1 MRPPSCSR
9 HRHRST
15 RGRAT
20 HCLALVAV
28 LVAAS
33 CSGDDGSA
41 ASTVVETVPTTAET
55 VATTAAPTTEPA
67 PPAEYV
73 ATIRRTSD
81 GVPHIV
87 ADDLPGVFFGQGYA
101 SGQDHACSLA
111 DQILKVQ
118 GRRAAA
124 LGPGDDDANVTSD
137 FAWLSIG
144 IDRLARADYA
154 QAPAIITEQFEA
166 FAAGWNQHL
175 ADVGA
180 DGITGWCTGADWL
193 APITGADLY
202 AYARSIALNASGSR
216 LTGYIGGAQPPESA
230 ASASTTT
237 APTST
242 APLDLEDEE
251 SMASNG
257 WAIGRDRVEGGSGGL
272 LVANP
277 HFPWEG
283 ELRFW
288 ESHLTVPGELDIYG
302 ANLTGLPGI
311 GIGFTDT
318 FAWTHTVSAGARFTA
333 YLLALDPADPTRYL
347 VDGESRPM
355 TSEEFTIEVRGD
367 DGVATPLT
375 RTMWRSHHGPILD
388 FPGVGWTPSTVVTYR
403 DANIDS
409 DEFIEQYAAM
419 DRARSLDELIDA
431 HRVHQGV
438 PLFNTIAVGRD
449 GRTWYA
455 DTSATPKLS
464 DEAIT
469 AYRERL
475 ATDAFTQI
483 ARQSGAVLLDGSTSL
498 YEWQDV
504 PGARDPGL
512 VPFDEMPMAERTD
525 YVFNANDS
533 FWLNNA
539 EELLEGPYSILHG
552 DQRTARSLR
561 TRENAR
567 LLADDSPTG
576 PAGAD
581 GLFTAVELRD
591 AALANTSYASYALLA
606 PVVERC
612 SGVTEVDVPDI
623 DDSNGDRVIRGGD
636 VDLTEACAV
645 LAAWDG
651 TYDLDAI
658 GAPLW
663 REWLARWPAGAFRDR
678 GELFSIAFDP
688 ADPVGTPSGLAA
700 AAVDGD
706 LVLRRLG
713 EAVLVLEAAGYGV
726 DATLRDTQFAARS
739 ATRIPIHGGNGTDG
753 VPNVVQWGGIGSS
766 SEPVPGRGDRVA
778 PGSSLT
784 EDGYPIN
791 YGSSFLMTVDFTSDA
806 VRAWALLTYSNT
818 GDRTAA
824 AFDAQMQAFS
834 DKQWREVPF
843 TDAQIAADPALVTTE
858 IRAPR

>member
-1 MRPPSCSR
+1 MRTTSVSAQLR
-9 HRHRST
+9 LGT
-15 RGRAT
+15 AVIVA
-20 HCLALVAV
+20 ALVA
-28 LVAAS
+28 AA
-33 CSGDDGSA
+33 CSGDDGSSSA
-41 ASTVVETVPTTAET
+41 TLVETLPPIVTEVDTT
-55 VATTAAPTTEPA
+55 VADTAVAPTTVA
-67 PPAEYV
+67 PTEYR
-73 ATIRRTSD
+73 ASIRRTSD

-87 ADDLPGVFFGQGYA
+87 AADLASVFFGQGYA

-111 DQILKVQ
+111 DQLAKVQ

-124 LGPGDDDANVTSD
+124 LGPGDGDANIISD

-144 IDRLARADYA
+144 VDRIARADYA
-154 QAPAIITEQFEA
+154 AAPPIITEQFEA

-175 ADVGA
+175 AEVGNA
-180 DGITGWCTGADWL
+180 GLSGWCAGADWVQ
-193 APITGADLY
+193 PITDEDLY
-202 AYARSIALNASGSR
+202 AYARSIALNASGAR
-216 LTGYIGGAQPPESA
+216 LTGYIGAAQPPGVASDESA
-230 ASASTTT
+230 L
-237 APTST
+237 P
-242 APLDLEDEE
+242 PLDLDNGEE
-251 SMASNG
+251 LASNG
-257 WAIGRDRVEGGSGGL
+257 WAVGRDRTEGGTGGL

-333 YLLALDPADPTRYL
+333 YLLALDPTDPTRYL
-347 VDGESRPM
+347 VDGESKPM
-355 TSEEFTIEVRGD
+355 TSEEFTIQVRGD
-367 DGVATPLT
+367 DGGLTPLT

-388 FPGVGWTPSTVVTYR
+388 FPGVGWTAETVVTYR

-409 DEFIEQYAAM
+409 NEFIEQYAAM
-419 DRARSLDELIDA
+419 ARATSLDELIDA

-438 PLFNTIAVGRD
+438 PLFNTIAVSND
-449 GRTWYA
+449 GRAWYA

-469 AYRERL
+469 AYREKL

-512 VPFDEMPMAERTD
+512 VPFDEMPMLERTD

-533 FWLNNA
+533 FWLSNA
-539 EELLEGPYSILHG
+539 DELLEGPYSILHG
-552 DQRTARSLR
+552 DQRSARSLR

-567 LLADDSPTG
+567 LLADTSPTG
-576 PAGAD
+576 LAGDD
-581 GLFTAVELRD
+581 GLFSGEELRD
-591 AALANTSYASYALLA
+591 ASLANTSFSSYALLA

-612 SGVTEVDVPDI
+612 SGVAEVDVPNIVDG
-623 DDSNGDRVIRGGD
+623 NGNPVLRGRD
-636 VDLTEACAV
+636 VDITEACDV

-663 REWLARWPAGAFRDR
+663 REWLARWPAASFRDE

-688 ADPVGTPSGLAA
+688 ADPVGTPAGLAA
-700 AAVDGD
+700 PAVDGD

-713 EAVLVLEAAGYGV
+713 EAVLVLEAAGYDV

-739 ATRIPIHGGNGTDG
+739 ATRIPVHGGNGTDG
-753 VPNVVQWGGIGSS
+753 VPNVVQWGGLGSS
-766 SEPVPGRGDRVA
+766 TEPVPGRGDRVA

-784 EDGYPIN
+784 DEGYPIS
-791 YGSSFLMTVDFTSDA
+791 YGSSFVLTVDYTGGA
-806 VRAWALLTYSNT
+806 PRAWALLTYSNT
-818 GDRTAA
+818 GDRTSPL
-824 AFDAQMQAFS
+824 FDAQMQRFS
-834 DKQWREVPF
+834 DKDWREVAL
-843 TDAQIAADPALVTTE
+843 TDAAIEADPGLVVTE
-858 IRAPR
+858 VSAAR

>member
-1 MRPPSCSR
+1 MRHTSR
-9 HRHRST
+9 PAHF
-15 RGRAT
+15 ALC
-20 HCLALVAV
+20 CLATASVF
-28 LVAAS
+28 VAAA
-33 CSGDDGSA
+33 CSGDSSPTASSSA
-41 ASTVVETVPTTAET
+41 EGATTVAATETTVAPSTTAP
-55 VATTAAPTTEPA
+55 APT
-67 PPAEYV
+67 EYA

-87 ADDLPGVFFGQGYA
+87 ADDLAGVFFGQGYA

-111 DQILKVQ
+111 DQMVKVQ
-118 GRRAAA
+118 GRRAAT
-124 LGPGDDDANVTSD
+124 LGPGEDDANIISD

-144 IDRLARADYA
+144 VDRLAREDYTNA
-154 QAPAIITEQFEA
+154 SDLVTEQFEA

-175 ADVGA
+175 AEVDSAGL
-180 DGITGWCTGADWL
+180 TGWCTGADWVQ
-193 APITGADLY
+193 PITGADLY
-202 AYARSIALNASGSR
+202 SYARSIALNASGAR
-216 LTGYIGGAQPPESA
+216 LTSYIGGAQPPA
-230 ASASTTT
+230 APAGTTTSSTSSTTT
-237 APTST
+237 STST
-242 APLDLEDEE
+242 STPPPIVPED

-257 WAIGRDRVEGGSGGL
+257 WAIGSDRVEGGTGGL

-311 GIGFTDT
+311 GIGFTDQ
-318 FAWTHTVSAGARFTA
+318 FAWTHTVSAGVRFTA
-333 YLLALDPADPTRYL
+333 YLLSLDPADPTRYL
-347 VDGESRPM
+347 VDGESKPM
-355 TSEEFTIEVRGD
+355 TSEEFTIEVKGD
-367 DGVATPLT
+367 DGEMSTVT

-388 FPGVGWTPSTVVTYR
+388 FPGVGWTGQTVVTYR

-419 DRARSLDELIDA
+419 DSAGSLDEFIEA
-431 HRVHQGV
+431 HREFQGV

-449 GRTWYA
+449 GRAWYA

-464 DEAIT
+464 DAALT
-469 AYRERL
+469 AYREKL
-475 ATDAFTQI
+475 ATDVFTQV

-498 YEWQDV
+498 YEWEEV

-512 VPFDEMPMAERTD
+512 VPFDEMPVVERSD

-539 EELLEGPYSILHG
+539 DALLEGTYSILHG
-552 DQRTARSLR
+552 EQRTARSMR

-567 LLADDSPTG
+567 LLADQSPTG
-576 PAGAD
+576 LAGDD
-581 GLFTAVELRD
+581 GLFSGEELRD
-591 AALANTSYASYALLA
+591 AALANTSYTSFALLA

-612 SGVTEVDVPDI
+612 SGVTEVEVPDI
-623 DDSNGDRVIRGGD
+623 VDGDGREVIDGRD

-651 TYDLDAI
+651 RYDLDAT

-663 REWLARWPAGAFRDR
+663 REWLARWPSDAFRDR
-678 GELFSIAFDP
+678 GELFAIAFDP
-688 ADPVGTPSGLAA
+688 ADPVGTPSGLAP

-713 EAVLVLEAAGYGV
+713 EAVLVLEAAGFSV
-726 DATLRDTQFAARS
+726 DSTLGDTQFAARA
-739 ATRIPIHGGNGTDG
+739 ATRIPVHGGNGTDG
-753 VPNVVQWGGIGSS
+753 VPNVVQWGGLGSS
-766 SEPVPGRGDRVA
+766 TEPVPERGDRVA

-791 YGSSFLMTVDFTSDA
+791 YGSSFLMTVDFTGGDP
-806 VRAWALLTYSNT
+806 RAWALLTYSNT
-818 GDRTAA
+818 GDRTSP
-824 AFDAQMQAFS
+824 AFDAQMQAFA
-834 DKQWREVPF
+834 DKQWRAIPLTEEQIEADTALIVSEV
-843 TDAQIAADPALVTTE
+843 
-858 IRAPR
+858 RAPR

>member
-1 MRPPSCSR
+1 MRPTSVSAHVR
-9 HRHRST
+9 LGT
-15 RGRAT
+15 AVVVA
-20 HCLALVAV
+20 ALVA
-28 LVAAS
+28 AA
-33 CSGDDGSA
+33 CSGDDGSSSA
-41 ASTVVETVPTTAET
+41 TLVETLPPIVTEVDTTVPDTT
-55 VATTAAPTTEPA
+55 VAPTTVA
-67 PPAEYV
+67 PTEYR
-73 ATIRRTSD
+73 ASIRRTSD

-87 ADDLPGVFFGQGYA
+87 AADLASVFFGQGYA

-111 DQILKVQ
+111 DQLAKVQ

-124 LGPGDDDANVTSD
+124 LGPGDGDANIISD

-144 IDRLARADYA
+144 VDRIARADYA
-154 QAPAIITEQFEA
+154 AAPPIITEQFEA

-175 ADVGA
+175 AEVGNA
-180 DGITGWCTGADWL
+180 GLSGWCAGADWVQ
-193 APITGADLY
+193 PITAEDLY
-202 AYARSIALNASGSR
+202 AYARSIALNASGAR
-216 LTGYIGGAQPPESA
+216 LTGYIGAAQPPGVASDESA
-230 ASASTTT
+230 L
-237 APTST
+237 P
-242 APLDLEDEE
+242 PLDLDNGEE
-251 SMASNG
+251 LASNG
-257 WAIGRDRVEGGSGGL
+257 WAVGRDRTEGGTGGL

-333 YLLALDPADPTRYL
+333 YLLSIDPADPTRYV
-347 VDGESRPM
+347 VDGESKPM
-355 TSEEFTIEVRGD
+355 TSEEFTIQVRGD
-367 DGVATPLT
+367 DGGLTPLT

-388 FPGVGWTPSTVVTYR
+388 FPGVGWTAETVVTYR

-409 DEFIEQYAAM
+409 NEFIEQYAAM
-419 DRARSLDELIDA
+419 ARATNLDELIDA

-438 PLFNTIAVGRD
+438 PLFNTIAVSND
-449 GRTWYA
+449 GRAWYA

-469 AYRERL
+469 AYREKL

-512 VPFDEMPMAERTD
+512 VPFDEMPMIERTD

-533 FWLNNA
+533 FWLSNA
-539 EELLEGPYSILHG
+539 DELLEGPYSILHG
-552 DQRTARSLR
+552 DQRSARSLR

-567 LLADDSPTG
+567 LLADTGPTG
-576 PAGAD
+576 LAGED
-581 GLFTAVELRD
+581 GLFSGEELRD
-591 AALANTSYASYALLA
+591 ASLANTSFSSYALLA

-612 SGVTEVDVPDI
+612 SGVAEVDVPNIVDG
-623 DDSNGDRVIRGGD
+623 NGNPVLRGRD
-636 VDLTEACAV
+636 VDIAEACEV

-663 REWLARWPAGAFRDR
+663 REWLARWPAAAFRDE

-688 ADPVGTPSGLAA
+688 ADPVGTPAGLAA
-700 AAVDGD
+700 PAVDGD

-713 EAVLVLEAAGYGV
+713 EAVLVLEAAGYDV

-739 ATRIPIHGGNGTDG
+739 ATRIPVHGGNGTDG
-753 VPNVVQWGGIGSS
+753 VPNVVQWGGLGSS
-766 SEPVPGRGDRVA
+766 TEPVPGRGDRVA

-784 EDGYPIN
+784 DEGYPIS
-791 YGSSFLMTVDFTSDA
+791 YGSSFVLTVDYTGGA
-806 VRAWALLTYSNT
+806 PRAWALLTYSNT
-818 GDRTAA
+818 GDRTSPL
-824 AFDAQMQAFS
+824 FDAQMQRFS
-834 DKQWREVPF
+834 DKDWREVAL
-843 TDAQIAADPALVTTE
+843 TDAAIEADPGLVVTQVSAA
-858 IRAPR
+858 R

>member
-1 MRPPSCSR
+1 MRPTSVSAHVR
-9 HRHRST
+9 LGT
-15 RGRAT
+15 AVIVA
-20 HCLALVAV
+20 ALVA
-28 LVAAS
+28 AA
-33 CSGDDGSA
+33 CSGDDGSSSA
-41 ASTVVETVPTTAET
+41 TLVETLPPIVTEVDTTVPDTT
-55 VATTAAPTTEPA
+55 VAPTTVA
-67 PPAEYV
+67 PTEYS
-73 ATIRRTSD
+73 ASIRRTSD

-87 ADDLPGVFFGQGYA
+87 AADLASVFFGQGYA

-111 DQILKVQ
+111 DQLAKVQ

-124 LGPGDDDANVTSD
+124 LGPGDGDANIISD

-144 IDRLARADYA
+144 VDRIARADYA
-154 QAPAIITEQFEA
+154 AAPPIITEQFEA

-175 ADVGA
+175 AEVGNA
-180 DGITGWCTGADWL
+180 GLSGWCAGADWVQ
-193 APITGADLY
+193 PITAEDLY
-202 AYARSIALNASGSR
+202 AYARSIALNASGAR
-216 LTGYIGGAQPPESA
+216 LTGYIGAAQPPGVASDESA
-230 ASASTTT
+230 L
-237 APTST
+237 P
-242 APLDLEDEE
+242 PLDLDNGEE
-251 SMASNG
+251 LASNG
-257 WAIGRDRVEGGSGGL
+257 WAVGRDRTEGGTGGL

-333 YLLALDPADPTRYL
+333 YLLALDPTDPTRYL
-347 VDGESRPM
+347 VDGEPRPM
-355 TSEEFTIEVRGD
+355 TSEEFTIQVRGD
-367 DGVATPLT
+367 DGGLTPLT

-388 FPGVGWTPSTVVTYR
+388 FPGVGWTAETVVTYR

-409 DEFIEQYAAM
+409 NEFIEQYAAM
-419 DRARSLDELIDA
+419 ARATNLDELIDA

-438 PLFNTIAVGRD
+438 PLFNTIAVSND
-449 GRTWYA
+449 GRAWYA

-469 AYRERL
+469 AYREKL

-512 VPFDEMPMAERTD
+512 VPFDEMPMIERTD

-533 FWLNNA
+533 FWLSNA
-539 EELLEGPYSILHG
+539 DELLEGPYSILHG
-552 DQRTARSLR
+552 DQRSARSLR

-567 LLADDSPTG
+567 LLADTGPTG
-576 PAGAD
+576 LAGED
-581 GLFTAVELRD
+581 GLFSGEELRD
-591 AALANTSYASYALLA
+591 ASLANTSFSSYALLA

-612 SGVTEVDVPDI
+612 SGVAEVDVPNIVDG
-623 DDSNGDRVIRGGD
+623 NGNPVLRGRD
-636 VDLTEACAV
+636 VDIAEACEV

-663 REWLARWPAGAFRDR
+663 REWLARWPAAAFRDE

-688 ADPVGTPSGLAA
+688 ADPVGTPAGLAA
-700 AAVDGD
+700 PAVDGD

-713 EAVLVLEAAGYGV
+713 EAVLVLEAAGYDV

-739 ATRIPIHGGNGTDG
+739 ATRIPVHGGNGTDG
-753 VPNVVQWGGIGSS
+753 VPNVVQWGGLGSS
-766 SEPVPGRGDRVA
+766 TEPVPGRGDRVA

-784 EDGYPIN
+784 DEGYPIS
-791 YGSSFLMTVDFTSDA
+791 YGSSFVLTVDYTGGA
-806 VRAWALLTYSNT
+806 PRAWALLTYSNT
-818 GDRTAA
+818 GDRTSPL
-824 AFDAQMQAFS
+824 FDAQMQRFS
-834 DKQWREVPF
+834 DKDWREVAL
-843 TDAQIAADPALVTTE
+843 TDAAIEADPGLVVTQVSAA
-858 IRAPR
+858 R

>member
-1 MRPPSCSR
+1 MRPTSVSAHVR
-9 HRHRST
+9 LGT
-15 RGRAT
+15 AVVVA
-20 HCLALVAV
+20 ALVA
-28 LVAAS
+28 AA
-33 CSGDDGSA
+33 CSGDDGSSSA
-41 ASTVVETVPTTAET
+41 TLVETLPPIVTEVDTTVPDTT
-55 VATTAAPTTEPA
+55 VAPTTVA
-67 PPAEYV
+67 PTEYR
-73 ATIRRTSD
+73 ASIRRTSD

-87 ADDLPGVFFGQGYA
+87 AADLASVFFGQGYA

-111 DQILKVQ
+111 DQLAKVQ

-124 LGPGDDDANVTSD
+124 LGPGDGDANIISD

-144 IDRLARADYA
+144 VDRIARADYA
-154 QAPAIITEQFEA
+154 AAPPIITEQFEA

-175 ADVGA
+175 AEVGNA
-180 DGITGWCTGADWL
+180 GLSGWCAGADWVQ
-193 APITGADLY
+193 PITAEDLY
-202 AYARSIALNASGSR
+202 AYARSIALNASGAR
-216 LTGYIGGAQPPESA
+216 LTGYIGAAQPPGVASDESA
-230 ASASTTT
+230 L
-237 APTST
+237 P
-242 APLDLEDEE
+242 PLDLDNGEE
-251 SMASNG
+251 LASNG
-257 WAIGRDRVEGGSGGL
+257 WAVGRDRTEGGTGGL

-333 YLLALDPADPTRYL
+333 YLLTIDPADPTRYV
-347 VDGESRPM
+347 VDGESKPM
-355 TSEEFTIEVRGD
+355 TSEEFTIQVRDD
-367 DGVATPLT
+367 DGGLTPLT

-388 FPGVGWTPSTVVTYR
+388 FPGVGWTAETVVTYR

-409 DEFIEQYAAM
+409 NEFIEQYAAM
-419 DRARSLDELIDA
+419 ARATNLDELIDA

-438 PLFNTIAVGRD
+438 PLFNTIAVSND
-449 GRTWYA
+449 GRAWYA

-469 AYRERL
+469 AYREKL
-475 ATDAFTQI
+475 ATDPFTQI

-512 VPFDEMPMAERTD
+512 VPFDEMPMIERTD

-533 FWLNNA
+533 FWLSNA
-539 EELLEGPYSILHG
+539 DELLEGPYSILHG
-552 DQRTARSLR
+552 DQRSARSLR

-567 LLADDSPTG
+567 LLADTSPTG
-576 PAGAD
+576 LAGDD
-581 GLFTAVELRD
+581 GLFSGEELRD
-591 AALANTSYASYALLA
+591 ASLANTSFSSYALLA

-612 SGVTEVDVPDI
+612 SGVAEVDVPNIVDG
-623 DDSNGDRVIRGGD
+623 SGNPVLRGRD
-636 VDLTEACAV
+636 VDIAEACEV

-663 REWLARWPAGAFRDR
+663 REWLARWPAAAFRDE

-688 ADPVGTPSGLAA
+688 ADPVGTPAGLAA
-700 AAVDGD
+700 PAVEGD

-713 EAVLVLEAAGYGV
+713 EAVLVLEAAGYDV

-739 ATRIPIHGGNGTDG
+739 ATRIPVHGGNGTDG
-753 VPNVVQWGGIGSS
+753 VPNVVQWGGLGSS
-766 SEPVPGRGDRVA
+766 TEPVPGRGDRVA

-784 EDGYPIN
+784 DEGYPIS
-791 YGSSFLMTVDFTSDA
+791 YGSSFVLTVDYTGDA
-806 VRAWALLTYSNT
+806 PRAWALLTYSNT
-818 GDRTAA
+818 GDRTSPL
-824 AFDAQMQAFS
+824 FDAQMQRFS
-834 DKQWREVPF
+834 DKDWREVAL
-843 TDAQIAADPALVTTE
+843 TDEAIEADPGLVVTQVSAA
-858 IRAPR
+858 R